1 MTDHE
6 RSSSRT
12 WGGGP
17 NDFYRFSMMRL
28 PEEGG
33 EGVLI
38 EILDDE
44 EQGTISLFAIDAED
58 ATTMGLALIE
68 AAELAKHASRRST

>member
-1 MTDHE
+1 MGSQEPTPR
-6 RSSSRT
+6 RS

-17 NDFYRFSMMRL
+17 NDFYRFSLMRL

-44 EQGTISLFAIDAED
+44 EEGTISLFAIDAED
-58 ATTMGLALIE
+58 ATAMGLALIE
-68 AAELAKHASRRST
+68 AAELAKHANLRST